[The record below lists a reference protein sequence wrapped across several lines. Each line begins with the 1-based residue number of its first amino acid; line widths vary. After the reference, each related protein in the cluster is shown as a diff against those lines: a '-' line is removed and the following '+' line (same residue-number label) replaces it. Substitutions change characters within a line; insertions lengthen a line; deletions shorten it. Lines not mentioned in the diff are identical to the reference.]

1 MAENNEGPQAT
12 EQELDELMAYL
23 GYPNSAP
30 AANTAEPTEESKV
43 IDDICRNL
51 GI

>member
-1 MAENNEGPQAT
+1 MEENIEGQKAT
-12 EQELDELMAYL
+12 EQKVNEILDVI
-23 GYPNSAP
+23 GGFPKPSSKP
-30 AANTAEPTEESKV
+30 VEPTEESKV